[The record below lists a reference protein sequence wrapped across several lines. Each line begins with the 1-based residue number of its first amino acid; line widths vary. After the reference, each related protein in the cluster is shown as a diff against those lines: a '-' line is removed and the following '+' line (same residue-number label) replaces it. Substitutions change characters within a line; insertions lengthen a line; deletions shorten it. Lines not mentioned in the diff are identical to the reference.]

1 MIRIEMYKIAGRSFL
16 KNSYLSSVIQ
26 FESCCGV
33 CWCCRRLKKN
43 LDEFERKGFNTFNS
57 HIQCWLTIL
66 KLCQYLR
73 TNFLKKSF
81 FLFLSKNAKYY
92 FKRNPIEIYKK

>member
-33 CWCCRRLKKN
+33 CWCCTRLKKN

-81 FLFLSKNAKYY
+81 FLFLSKNAK
-92 FKRNPIEIYKK
+92 